1 MKKNLNVMHSELNL
15 GLEKPI
21 RFLHVTD
28 THITRGD
35 PSGRKRREEI
45 FNKYYENCA
54 EDFFL
59 QAIAYAKENDMPVLH
74 TGDMIDFLSQP
85 NFDFLDEHFRDLDYM
100 YAAGNHDFCHWVG
113 RAREDYSYKWENMK
127 QIAPH
132 IQSNLY
138 FDSRVIGGVNFVTL
152 DDSYYLIS
160 DAQTEMLKAEVAKG
174 YPIILAMHV
183 PLYTEE
189 LAKAV
194 MAKNNPCA
202 YVVAAPEDLLATYP
216 EDRRKQQ
223 TPDHDTLRAVEYI
236 KNEPAI
242 KALIVGHTHLNMEE
256 KLTEDKWQYATH
268 GSFAGFVRE
277 FTVI

>member
-174 YPIILAMHV
+174 YPIVLAMHV
-183 PLYTEE
+183 PLYTEA
-189 LAKAV
+189 LASLIMQK
-194 MAKNNPCA
+194 NPCA
-202 YVVAAPEDLLATYP
+202 YVVGAPDELLATYP
-216 EDRRKQQ
+216 EDRRLQQ
-223 TPDHDTLRAVEYI
+223 TPDEPTRRAVEYI
-236 KNEPAI
+236 RNEPLI
-242 KALIVGHTHLNMEE
+242 KAIVAGHTHLNLEE
-256 KLTEDKWQYATH
+256 EIGGKMQYVTD
-268 GSFAGFVRE
+268 GSYEGDVRE
-277 FTVI
+277 FIIR